1 MQLGIKNKKA
11 IVCGGS
17 SGLGFAIAKSLAA
30 EGADVLL
37 VARTPEKLELAAR
50 SISEETDASVDW
62 ISADLA
68 EESDRQNVLERCT
81 SPDILINNAGGP
93 PIGDFSMWS
102 SEDWHRAIDTNLLS
116 ALGLIQLSIEQMKA
130 KQFGRIVCITSHMVK
145 APLGLLS
152 LSNAARSALTGVVG
166 GIARD
171 VASYNIT
178 LNNVLP
184 GQFDTGRLQ
193 SNYQMIADR
202 QNLDLDAVRNNYRSR
217 IPAGRFGSPN
227 ELGDFCTFL
236 CSEQAGY
243 ITGQNFLLDGGEYP
257 GLL

>member
-1 MQLGIKNKKA
+1 MKLGLENKKA

-17 SGLGFAIAKSLAA
+17 SGLGFAIARSLAS
-30 EGADVLL
+30 EGANVLL
-37 VARTPEKLELAAR
+37 VARTPEKLEKAAQ
-50 SISEETDASVDW
+50 SISEETNATVDW

-68 EESDRQNVLERCT
+68 LEADRQSVIDRCD

-93 PIGDFSMWS
+93 PIGDFSKWS
-102 SEDWHRAIDTNLLS
+102 SDDWHRAIDTNLLS
-116 ALGLIQLSIEQMKA
+116 ALGLIQLSIDAMKA

-152 LSNAARSALTGVVG
+152 LSNGARTALTGVVG

-171 VASYNIT
+171 VAAHNIT

-184 GQFDTGRLQ
+184 GQFDTGRLR
-193 SNYQMIADR
+193 SNHDMIAKT
-202 QNLDLDAVRNNYRSR
+202 QNLDPEMVRNNYRSR
-217 IPAGRFGSPN
+217 IPADRFGIPS

-236 CSEQAGY
+236 CSEQAGFV
-243 ITGQNFLLDGGEYP
+243 TGQNFLLDGGEYP